1 MKKLITLV
9 LPLLLVGLATAS
21 STFAKGDEFGDVV
34 KAIERFYHV
43 KHKGIPFLAK
53 AGIKTATVAARIAGG
68 SKRRIAEAGSVKVA
82 YFENQDFKAT
92 GAFNSFKTMMNAMLT
107 QSWSPLVQ
115 TLSPKEN
122 EQTYIYLREQ
132 GSKFNVLV
140 INLSQSEG
148 SVIQVTLSPQSLA
161 ALMKD
166 PDEMGQ
172 TITAEA
178 ISDDEE

>member
-1 MKKLITLV
+1 
-9 LPLLLVGLATAS
+9 
-21 STFAKGDEFGDVV
+21 
-34 KAIERFYHV
+34 
-43 KHKGIPFLAK
+43 
-53 AGIKTATVAARIAGG
+53 
-68 SKRRIAEAGSVKVA
+68 
-82 YFENQDFKAT
+82 
-92 GAFNSFKTMMNAMLT
+92 MMNTLLA

-115 TLSPKEN
+115 TVAPKEG

-132 GSKFNVLV
+132 GTKFNVLV
-140 INLSQSEG
+140 INLSQTEG
-148 SVIQVTLSPQSLA
+148 SVIQVTLSPHALA